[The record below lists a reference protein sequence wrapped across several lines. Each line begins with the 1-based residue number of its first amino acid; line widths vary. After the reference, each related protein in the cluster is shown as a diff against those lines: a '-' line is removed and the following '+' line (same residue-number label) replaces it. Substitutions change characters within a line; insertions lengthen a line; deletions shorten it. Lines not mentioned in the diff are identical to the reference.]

1 MYKKFRAKK
10 DDVIKVILRLNS
22 LLLGGRGWPVSEPA
36 DCRASGRRG
45 WCQDVRAGAMSRAF
59 VKEDAE
65 TLEELP
71 DRLISQHPND
81 VTQQGMAHLQAM
93 LDAAREAHAAALAA
107 QDRGAMAQASREL
120 RYWSARRAT
129 ARVIPDSTDTTKVH
143 FGSSVSIR
151 RADGR
156 EQTFRIVGEDEADP
170 AHGTISHASP
180 LARSLIG
187 KSVGDVVKLGNRE
200 VEIRAIR

>member
-1 MYKKFRAKK
+1 
-10 DDVIKVILRLNS
+10 
-22 LLLGGRGWPVSEPA
+22 
-36 DCRASGRRG
+36 
-45 WCQDVRAGAMSRAF
+45 MSRAF

-65 TLEELP
+65 VREELP
-71 DRLISQHPND
+71 DRRISTHPND
-81 VTQQGMAHLQAM
+81 VTQQGLAHLQAM
-93 LDAAREAHAAALAA
+93 LDSAREAHAAALAA
-107 QDRGAMAQASREL
+107 QDRVAMAQAAREL
-120 RYWSARRAT
+120 RYWSARRAS
-129 ARVIPDSTDTTKVH
+129 ARVIPDPTDAQEVR

-170 AHGTISHASP
+170 ARGTISHVSP

-187 KSVGDVVKLGNRE
+187 KCVGDVAPLGPSE

>member
-1 MYKKFRAKK
+1 
-10 DDVIKVILRLNS
+10 
-22 LLLGGRGWPVSEPA
+22 
-36 DCRASGRRG
+36 
-45 WCQDVRAGAMSRAF
+45 MSRAF

-65 TLEELP
+65 VCEELP
-71 DRLISQHPND
+71 DRRISTHPND
-81 VTQQGMAHLQAM
+81 VTQQGLAHLQAM
-93 LDAAREAHAAALAA
+93 LDSAREAHAAALAA
-107 QDRGAMAQASREL
+107 QDRVAMAQAAREL
-120 RYWSARRAT
+120 RYWSARRAS
-129 ARVIPDSTDTTKVH
+129 ARVIPDPTDAQEVR

-170 AHGTISHASP
+170 ARGTISHVSP

-187 KSVGDVVKLGNRE
+187 KCVGDVAPLGTSE

>member
-1 MYKKFRAKK
+1 
-10 DDVIKVILRLNS
+10 
-22 LLLGGRGWPVSEPA
+22 
-36 DCRASGRRG
+36 
-45 WCQDVRAGAMSRAF
+45 MSRAF
-59 VKEDAE
+59 VKEDAQA
-65 TLEELP
+65 LEELP
-71 DRLISQHPND
+71 DRRISPHPND
-81 VTQQGMAHLQAM
+81 VTQQGMKHLEAM

-107 QDRGAMAQASREL
+107 QDRAAMAHASCEL
-120 RYWSARRAT
+120 RYWSARRAR
-129 ARVIPDSTDTTKVH
+129 ARVVPDPTDTTQVR

-170 AHGTISHASP
+170 GRGTISHVSP

-187 KSVGDVVKLGNRE
+187 KGVGEVAQLGNSE